1 MQKLTPLPDFD
12 ELAEMAQQTPGELE
26 ALKRQIIEETIS
38 RAEEHNQRKLRGL
51 QFHIDM
57 EVRRAKSPMAA
68 CIKISEMM
76 NRSLSDLRTS
86 LNGEAE
92 QTSSAVI
99 SSRLRDSSADD
110 YRIETSAAVSGS
122 AGQSA
127 TVLMFP
133 VI

>member
-1 MQKLTPLPDFD
+1 MQKLTQLPDFD
-12 ELAEMAQQTPGELE
+12 ELAEMAQQTPDELE

-57 EVRRAKSPMAA
+57 EIRRAKSPMAA

-92 QTSSAVI
+92 QSSSTII
-99 SSRLRDSSADD
+99 SSRLRDSSAED
-110 YRIETSAAVSGS
+110 YRIETSSSDFSSTGK
-122 AGQSA
+122 SA